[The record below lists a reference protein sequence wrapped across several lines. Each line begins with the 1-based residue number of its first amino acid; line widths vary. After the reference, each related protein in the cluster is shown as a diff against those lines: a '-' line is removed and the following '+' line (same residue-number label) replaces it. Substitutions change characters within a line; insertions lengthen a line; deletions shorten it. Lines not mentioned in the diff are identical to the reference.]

1 MDCDM
6 KLIDGV
12 FAYYDFCNVDE
23 YNDLREICNMPRRNR
38 EASKIGLVNSEYMI
52 CLRLDG
58 RHGKLI
64 GMGRVIGDG
73 GCFYNVVD
81 VAVHPDYQRKGLGSY
96 IMCEI
101 KKFLDYTMPE
111 GSYVNLIADF
121 PADKLYTRFG
131 FEYSYPKSC
140 GMVIRY

>member
-1 MDCDM
+1 MDCEY

-12 FAYYDFCNVDE
+12 FSFYDICKVDE
-23 YNDLREICNMPRRNR
+23 YNNLRKAYNMPVRNR
-38 EASKIGLVNSEYMI
+38 EASKIGLKNSFFMV
-52 CLRLDG
+52 CLRLKDREG
-58 RHGKLI
+58 ELI

-81 VAVHPDYQRKGLGSY
+81 IAVHPDYQNKKLGSY
-96 IMCEI
+96 IMWEI
-101 KKFLDYTMPE
+101 KKYLDVNIPKD
-111 GSYVNLIADF
+111 SYVNLIADF
-121 PADKLYTRFG
+121 PADKLYKKFG